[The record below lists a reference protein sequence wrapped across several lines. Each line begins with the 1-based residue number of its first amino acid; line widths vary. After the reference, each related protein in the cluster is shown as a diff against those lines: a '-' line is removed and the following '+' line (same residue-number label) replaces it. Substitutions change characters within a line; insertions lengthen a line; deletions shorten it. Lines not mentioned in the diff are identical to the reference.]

1 MMHKRKS
8 ERGQSL
14 VIIAVVMVGLI
25 ALMGLAIDG
34 GNVFMQRRR
43 AQNAA
48 DAAALA
54 GTRLLAKAIN
64 TCNADPVGTD
74 AVLAREVNRYAERN
88 GISDTN
94 GVPGDETNAHVQAT
108 YVDRDGNALGT
119 VGGGRVPEGATG
131 IDVVVDDEHETYFL
145 TVIGVDKAGSSA
157 NGRAMSG
164 AITQFPGGGGILPL
178 AVHLDVVQSLE
189 QDEVWRVLDVT
200 NEHTGGE
207 FCVDGD
213 DNGQFDD
220 PADFCVGDTAAHNA
234 HRGWLNLNYIYNVA
248 HLAADDPMNRTFEQN
263 VPNRPCGGND
273 DISTDDGLQGWATRG
288 ACPYPYPIVAGGV
301 GMADGDFIHGSPGA
315 RQSTIEAIRETFE
328 VTVQA
333 IEDTFVG
340 AAAYVPVFDYV
351 YTSDYMADNFPTPEQ
366 PGSGGDEGRWPRAG
380 GGEHAYLYHVVG
392 FAAVEIRE
400 AGGHGSEHYIEGAFK
415 GSIIGDGVV
424 SPGSGFDSDTCQP
437 SMVYGVSLWQ

>member
-248 HLAADDPMNRTFEQN
+248 HLAADDPLNRTFEQSPLRRGRRHLDRRRAAGLGHARR
-263 VPNRPCGGND
+263 VSVSLPDRGGRCGHGRR
-273 DISTDDGLQGWATRG
+273 GL
-288 ACPYPYPIVAGGV
+288 YP
-301 GMADGDFIHGSPGA
+301 
-315 RQSTIEAIRETFE
+315 R
-328 VTVQA
+328 
-333 IEDTFVG
+333 
-340 AAAYVPVFDYV
+340 
-351 YTSDYMADNFPTPEQ
+351 Q
-366 PGSGGDEGRWPRAG
+366 PGRAPVHDRGDPGDVRGHGPGDRGHVCRCRRVRAG
-380 GGEHAYLYHVVG
+380 L
-392 FAAVEIRE
+392 
-400 AGGHGSEHYIEGAFK
+400 
-415 GSIIGDGVV
+415 
-424 SPGSGFDSDTCQP
+424 
-437 SMVYGVSLWQ
+437 